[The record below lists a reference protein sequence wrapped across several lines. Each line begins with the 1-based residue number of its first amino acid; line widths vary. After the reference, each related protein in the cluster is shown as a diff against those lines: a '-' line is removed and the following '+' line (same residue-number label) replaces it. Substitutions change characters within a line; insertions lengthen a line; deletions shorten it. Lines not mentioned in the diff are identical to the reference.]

1 MLRPSAAALL
11 LLLSHFYSAQPL
23 PLQGPAISFTH
34 LPVSLSLTPESCLID
49 PTRLP
54 AFLS

>member
-11 LLLSHFYSAQPL
+11 LLLSHFYPAQPL
-23 PLQGPAISFTH
+23 PLQGPAISFTP

-49 PTRLP
+49 RTRLP
-54 AFLS
+54 GFLS